1 MKLDKIADISTGL
14 VIARKKSSDNK
25 GFAYELLTLKSF
37 NEDGYIEDVYIDD
50 FISEEKIKKQYLTQE
65 GDVIVRLSSPNT
77 AIYIT
82 KEYENMVIPSLFAII
97 RNKSEYINS
106 QFIQI
111 YLNSEKCKRQ
121 LAADTIGSAVSI
133 VKTSSFKDIKIPEYS
148 IEKQEKIIELNTL
161 VIKEKRLLAKLI
173 DEKNKY
179 HKTLMSKMF
188 K

>member
-1 MKLDKIADISTGL
+1 MKLEKIADISTGL
-14 VIARKKSSDNK
+14 VLSRKKSSNNE
-25 GFAYELLTLKSF
+25 GFVYELLTLKSF
-37 NEDGYIEDVYIDD
+37 NENGYIEDEYLDN
-50 FISEEKIKKQYLTQE
+50 FISEEKIKSQYLTQE
-65 GDVIVRLSSPNT
+65 GDIIVRLSSPNT

-97 RNKSEYINS
+97 RNKVDTINS

-121 LAADTIGSAVSI
+121 LAADTIGSTVSI
-133 VKTSSFKDIKIPEYS
+133 VKTSTFKEIKIPEYTV
-148 IEKQEKIIELNTL
+148 EKQEKIIELNQI
-161 VIKEKRLLAKLI
+161 VIQEKILLNQLL

-179 HKTLMSKMF
+179 HKTIMSKVF

>member
-1 MKLDKIADISTGL
+1 MKLEKIADISTGL
-14 VIARKKSSDNK
+14 VLARKKSSNNE

-37 NEDGYIEDVYIDD
+37 NENGYIEDEYLDD
-50 FISEEKIKKQYLTQE
+50 FISEEKIKSQYLTQE

-82 KEYENMVIPSLFAII
+82 KEYENIVIPSLFAII
-97 RNKSEYINS
+97 RNKSNNINS

-111 YLNSEKCKRQ
+111 YINSEKCKRH
-121 LAADTIGSAVSI
+121 LLADTIGSAVSI
-133 VKTSSFKDIKIPEYS
+133 VKTSTFKEIKIPEYT
-148 IEKQEKIIELNTL
+148 IDKQEKIIELNNL
-161 VIKEKRLLAKLI
+161 VIEEKRLLTKLI

-179 HKTLMSKMF
+179 HKTIMSKMF